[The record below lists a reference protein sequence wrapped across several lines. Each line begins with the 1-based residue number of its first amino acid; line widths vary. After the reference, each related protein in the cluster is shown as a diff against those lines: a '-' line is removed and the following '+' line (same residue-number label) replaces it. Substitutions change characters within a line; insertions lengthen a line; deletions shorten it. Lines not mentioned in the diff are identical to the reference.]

1 MLRNH
6 IIIGNGKWAKK
17 ILFFL
22 TKYKIAEQI
31 VVISK
36 KKKFISYPKYKK
48 LNKLEFIK
56 NLKKSET
63 AHICSSNDTHLKYC
77 NYFLNLNMKFIVE
90 KPIVNN
96 LKEFK
101 KIKFNRNNR
110 YLVNYIDLFNC
121 EFTKINKLLDKN
133 KKEKIKINI
142 IYSNNF
148 QKYKIKKQLINGWL
162 DHPLAT
168 ILFINKKF
176 SNFKIK
182 RIEMNKDN
190 KGRYNEFLEIEYKF
204 KNIEIKFLITNKLKK
219 KRLVQIQTLN
229 KKYSFNLGKHNSI
242 KKSSFYRLY
251 QNLKYIDNSKFKF
264 NSIFHKKIL
273 SEKEKIL
280 KLID

>member
-1 MLRNH
+1 M
-6 IIIGNGKWAKK
+6 
-17 ILFFL
+17 
-22 TKYKIAEQI
+22 
-31 VVISK
+31 
-36 KKKFISYPKYKK
+36 
-48 LNKLEFIK
+48 NK
-56 NLKKSET
+56 
-63 AHICSSNDTHLKYC
+63 
-77 NYFLNLNMKFIVE
+77 KFIVE

-110 YLVNYIDLFNC
+110 YLVNYIDLFNY

-162 DHPLAT
+162 DHPLAI

-182 RIEMNKDN
+182 KIEMNKDN

-219 KRLVQIQTLN
+219 KKV
-229 KKYSFNLGKHNSI
+229 SSNSDT
-242 KKSSFYRLY
+242 K
-251 QNLKYIDNSKFKF
+251 
-264 NSIFHKKIL
+264 
-273 SEKEKIL
+273 
-280 KLID
+280 